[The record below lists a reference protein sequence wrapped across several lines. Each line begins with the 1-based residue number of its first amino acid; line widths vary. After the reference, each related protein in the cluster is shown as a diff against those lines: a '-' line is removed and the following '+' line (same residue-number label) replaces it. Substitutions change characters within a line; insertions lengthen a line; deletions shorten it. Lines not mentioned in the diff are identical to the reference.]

1 MIKSRIYA
9 KIKTGLTLATKSPRQ
24 FAKSEK
30 VEIMQPGRDL
40 ELLTAEI
47 GRIKTKIGQ

>member
-9 KIKTGLTLATKSPRQ
+9 NKNRFDVSNKI
-24 FAKSEK
+24 AKSEK

-40 ELLTAEI
+40 KLLTAEF
-47 GRIKTKIGQ
+47 GRIKTRIGQ